1 MGGPEGNP
9 HDQYA
14 TPTLSLV
21 GSMADT
27 HTHGRKGRKKRNDED
42 ESREWRGEK
51 LGPLATLNLMR

>member
-27 HTHGRKGRKKRNDED
+27 HTREKGRKKRNDKD
-42 ESREWRGEK
+42 ESRERRGEK